1 MRRTKRFA
9 VLSAVALAA
18 ALGLCGCGADE
29 PQTPPPPAA
38 TEPPPIATSPPT
50 VPDPGST
57 SAPLPPPEALTDV
70 LARIADANIPGAEK
84 LHLIEDATAADGE
97 SMDKFAV
104 ALRDGGY
111 APATFE
117 ARDLTW
123 SDGANGVVQ
132 ATVTVRTANPEAGE
146 FTFPMEFRLAGNQW
160 QLTRSTTDALLQL
173 GPAPTPTPTP

>member
-1 MRRTKRFA
+1 MRRTTRFA
-9 VLSAVALAA
+9 VLSAVAFAA

-29 PQTPPPPAA
+29 PQTPPPAA
-38 TEPPPIATSPPT
+38 TEPPPVATSPT
-50 VPDPGST
+50 VPAPDPGST

-70 LARIADANIPGAEK
+70 LARIADANVPGAEK
-84 LHLIEDATAADGE
+84 LYLIEDATAADGE
-97 SMDKFAV
+97 SMDKFAT

-132 ATVTVRTANPEAGE
+132 ATITVRTANPAAGE
-146 FTFPMEFRLAGNQW
+146 FTFPMQFRLADNQW
-160 QLTRSTTDALLQL
+160 QLTRSTTDALLQF